1 MKWLAL
7 FPNCIEQ
14 LNHSS
19 SLDFHSFLLHFQCLH
34 LRSNCANNMNP
45 ICKYVTLHQFGWWCP
60 HCIVLTFALW
70 RTLLCFLPFEG
81 TLCPMK
87 VTTVSTHSTKSRAM
101 CWPATDQLPL
111 LHSPVTIT
119 IARRSVYPRGWIWG
133 RIYPRCSGPVWENT
147 SCRRNKNHCGLDITQ
162 AIAWLKYYCCLYF
175 HCEQGEGKHIAVCSS
190 FYSDVNTGMSP
201 SQMRIFPWSSMWRD
215 WDSKVQWWNCG
226 SAFTRFNLQMP
237 QSIWMCCP
245 IYKMNVHMCN
255 CACLY
260 MYTTIWPQRKKSVV
274 EGIPTL

>member
-1 MKWLAL
+1 
-7 FPNCIEQ
+7 
-14 LNHSS
+14 
-19 SLDFHSFLLHFQCLH
+19 
-34 LRSNCANNMNP
+34 
-45 ICKYVTLHQFGWWCP
+45 
-60 HCIVLTFALW
+60 
-70 RTLLCFLPFEG
+70 
-81 TLCPMK
+81 
-87 VTTVSTHSTKSRAM
+87 M

-133 RIYPRCSGPVWENT
+133 RIYPRCAGPVWENT
-147 SCRRNKNHCGLDITQ
+147 SCRRNKNHCGLDTTQ
-162 AIAWLKYYCCLYF
+162 AIAWFKYYCCLYF

-226 SAFTRFNLQMP
+226 SAFTQFNLQMP